1 MKRFLCLCMLVMWP
15 AGAAFTQE
23 KEAEYAVAKLPSA
36 ASWTVTYR
44 YRSDEPAAGGSASA
58 APIRVNP
65 YLNTDRP
72 REVIVTRRGK
82 VCHEESAWVSGA
94 KTDGWIYHNMRL
106 GMMPQT
112 KQIVAQP
119 FSTEGG
125 PDHADYRRID
135 FEGLGWVGK
144 ETFRGTATFNGQ
156 DAWVFES
163 PVSGSSEVLKSPAGK
178 WGKSKIAVLSAKTR
192 LPLFFYDGVSERTY
206 KYGSAPTGELVPP
219 QEFLKLF
226 EEWKKGS

>member
-1 MKRFLCLCMLVMWP
+1 MKKFLCMSLLAMWP
-15 AGAAFTQE
+15 ASAALTQE
-23 KEAEYAVAKLPSA
+23 KDVDYKIARLPSA

-44 YRSDEPAAGGSASA
+44 YKTDGSAA
-58 APIRVNP
+58 NGAPIPANP

-72 REVIVTRRGK
+72 REVTVNRRGQIS
-82 VCHEESAWVSGA
+82 HEESTWVSGA
-94 KTDGWIYHNMRL
+94 KTDGWIYQNMRL

-112 KQIVAQP
+112 GQIVARP
-119 FSTEGG
+119 FSMEG
-125 PDHADYRRID
+125 PDLADYRRMD

-156 DAWVFES
+156 DAWIFES
-163 PVSGSSEVLKSPAGK
+163 PFSDDSAVLKNPVGK
-178 WGKSKIAVLSAKTR
+178 WGKSKIAVLSVKTR
-192 LPLFFYDGVSERTY
+192 LPLFFYDGISERTY
-206 KYGSAPTGELVPP
+206 KYGSAPAGELVPP